1 MAKENIQ
8 SLVSILDKN
17 CQALPD
23 YDYMNAMTMLQQL
36 YNEPTIKEIKYVAYG
51 PAAQQLANDN
61 ERLKFNIQRLK
72 RSHKNKRKQ
81 WRETQEQLQT
91 QINELLS
98 EIEYLEQFKNGEF
111 NKKNTLNEY
120 IKK

>member
-1 MAKENIQ
+1 MAKENIE

-23 YDYMNAMTMLQQL
+23 YDYMNAMSMLQQL
-36 YNEPTIKEIKYVAYG
+36 YNEPMVKEIKYVAYG
-51 PAAQQLANDN
+51 PTAQQLANDN

-98 EIEYLEQFKNGEF
+98 EIEYLEQFKNGDF

>member
-1 MAKENIQ
+1 MAKENIE

-23 YDYMNAMTMLQQL
+23 YDYMNAMSMLQQL
-36 YNEPTIKEIKYVAYG
+36 YNEPMVKEIKYVAYG
-51 PAAQQLANDN
+51 PTAQQLANDN

-98 EIEYLEQFKNGEF
+98 EIEYLEQFKNGD
-111 NKKNTLNEY
+111 
-120 IKK
+120 